1 MPPPRP
7 AASAQHKYHE
17 VFIHSGGL
25 GTLKAWLE
33 PYSDG
38 SLPNVRIRLA
48 VLKLCKV
55 RARAA
60 ARCVCVCSSS
70 ACCVLQAP
78 GVHRS
83 AQAHHSTSRSCLVS

>member
-1 MPPPRP
+1 MKLQGAPPGPGFSPALKCCSATPPHRAPPRS

-33 PYSDG
+33 PYADG

-55 RARAA
+55 RAHCAVGAA
-60 ARCVCVCSSS
+60 
-70 ACCVLQAP
+70 
-78 GVHRS
+78 
-83 AQAHHSTSRSCLVS
+83 